1 MAGRHSTGDYAQ
13 LKNDLVA
20 ALSSIKA
27 DPNELAY
34 FALTSKPEAQIRD
47 RFGYRLHQLLADRDD
62 LLVAREWRRTDLA
75 VLKPGRTLVPVA
87 LVEAKALLSADLLYS
102 KRVRAWQAR
111 VRADIEKARQCAE
124 RANAPDAEIYA
135 LVITTH
141 VLTEVPYAQ
150 REFVKY
156 GVRLAKVTP
165 WEQARQRM
173 IAFLPEVPAPCEQS
187 FGRGQAFGIE
197 VEVTSWL
204 FGPV

>member
-1 MAGRHSTGDYAQ
+1 
-13 LKNDLVA
+13 LKDELVA
-20 ALSSIKA
+20 ALRSIKA

-47 RFGYRLHQLLADRDD
+47 RLAYRLHEMLADQDD
-62 LLVAREWRRTDLA
+62 LLVAREWKRMDLA

-102 KRVRAWQAR
+102 KRVSAWRAR
-111 VRADIEKARQCAE
+111 VHADIEKARQCAKG
-124 RANAPDAEIYA
+124 AKAPDAEIYA
-135 LVITTH
+135 LVIATH
-141 VLTEVPYAQ
+141 VLTEVQSEQ

-165 WEQARQRM
+165 WEEARQRM

-197 VEVTSWL
+197 VELSSWL